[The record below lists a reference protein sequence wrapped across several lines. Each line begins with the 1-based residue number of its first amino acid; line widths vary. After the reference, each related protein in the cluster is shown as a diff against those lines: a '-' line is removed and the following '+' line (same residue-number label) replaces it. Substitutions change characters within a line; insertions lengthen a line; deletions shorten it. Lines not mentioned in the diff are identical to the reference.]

1 MKKQQSPPEPVKQP
15 SKMQL
20 EERER
25 LVAEVKKHHPKA
37 TTEQIIEEL
46 EAWGE

>member
-1 MKKQQSPPEPVKQP
+1 MLKDKPPLKPKKQP

-25 LVAEVKKHHPKA
+25 LVAEIKKHHPQA
-37 TTEQIIEEL
+37 TTEQIVQDL